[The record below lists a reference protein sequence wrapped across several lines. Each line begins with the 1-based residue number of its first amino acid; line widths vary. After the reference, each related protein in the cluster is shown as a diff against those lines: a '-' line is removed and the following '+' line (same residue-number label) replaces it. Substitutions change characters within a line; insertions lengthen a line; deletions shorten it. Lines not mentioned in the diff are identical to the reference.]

1 MQRQPKRRR
10 HERVLWS
17 SVTATLV
24 IAVLILGSATPA
36 VAQNGDETD
45 QAMDIFESVFRFV
58 QQNYVDEV
66 DPEVLLEGALAGLF
80 ESLEDPYSAYLSDV
94 DMRNLT
100 DTTEGEF
107 GGVGMFIAKERS
119 EEDEENT
126 GFVEIIA
133 PIDDTPAFRAGLRA
147 GDLIVGVRDADQD
160 EFFVTDEMS
169 IDEAVDRLRGVPG
182 TRVVIRVR
190 RGERAEFN
198 VTLERA
204 VIQVPTARYAM
215 IDDEIAFLRIIRF
228 TPQTVEVVQEAID
241 FFVENDYEQMI
252 IDLRTNP
259 GGLLDAVIDVAD
271 LFFEQGTIVGTS
283 SRVPQENETF
293 TATAGSIVDSDI
305 PVVVLINQ
313 GSASA
318 AEILAGALQDR
329 DRAYLIGETT
339 FGKGSVQQIR
349 RVADGGFRLTMSRYY
364 LPSGRFIDEVGVDP
378 DLAVETP
385 ELDDDETEA
394 YADLLNSGRIESWV
408 RGNTSP
414 TDREVDRFV
423 DQLQDDGFGVPDRFI
438 EVAIRDELNRQNN
451 VTQVYD
457 LEYDVVL
464 QEAVELLRE
473 GRVPASR

>member
-1 MQRQPKRRR
+1 M
-10 HERVLWS
+10 LWS
-17 SVTATLV
+17 SVTAVLV
-24 IAVLILGSATPA
+24 IAILVLGSATPA
-36 VAQNGDETD
+36 IAQSRNDTE
-45 QAMDIFESVFRFV
+45 QVMDIFESVFRFV
-58 QQNYVDEV
+58 QDNYVDEV
-66 DPEVLLEGALAGLF
+66 DPEVLLEGALRGMF
-80 ESLEDPYSAYLSDV
+80 ESLDDPYSAYLDDI

-119 EEDEENT
+119 AEDEENT
-126 GFVEIIA
+126 GYVEIIA
-133 PIDDTPAFRAGLRA
+133 PIEDTPAFRAGLRA
-147 GDLIVGVRDADQD
+147 GDLIVALREADDD
-160 EFFVTDEMS
+160 EFLPTEEMS

-198 VTLERA
+198 VSLERA
-204 VIQVPTARYAM
+204 IIQVPTARYAM

-228 TPQTVEVVQEAID
+228 TPQTVEVVREAIES
-241 FFVENDYEQMI
+241 FESNNYQELI

-259 GGLLDAVIDVAD
+259 GGLLDSVIEVAD
-271 LFFEQGTIVGTS
+271 LFFDQGTIVGTS
-283 SRVPQENETF
+283 SRVPQENDRF
-293 TATAGSIVDSDI
+293 TATDGILVDPDI

-329 DRAYLIGETT
+329 ERAYLLGETT

-349 RVADGGFRLTMSRYY
+349 RVGDGGFRMTMSRYY
-364 LPSGRFIDEVGVDP
+364 LPSGRFIDEIGVDP

-385 ELDDDETEA
+385 ELSDDETED
-394 YADLLNSGRIESWV
+394 YAELLNGGRIEEWV
-408 RGNTSP
+408 RGNTRPSERQI
-414 TDREVDRFV
+414 DQFVDR
-423 DQLQDDGFGVPDRFI
+423 LQNDGFEVPDRFI

-451 VTQVYD
+451 ETLVFD

-464 QEAVELLRE
+464 REAVELLRE
-473 GRVPASR
+473 GGVPGQR